1 MKEETIRYRGHTAL
15 CEIDLPGQEA
25 IRRARVLIVG
35 AGGLGSPVAL
45 YLAAA
50 GVGHITIIDPDTVS
64 LSNLQRQIIHTT
76 PDLDRPKVVSAREKM
91 TALNPLIE
99 VNAMAEFLTDHNAS
113 QLISAH
119 DLVVDCCDNQATRL
133 LVNDTCIA
141 TRRPYIYGA
150 VQRFSGQVFT
160 FTPGHAS
167 YRDFFDTSM
176 PVEELPCSING
187 ILNTVVGITGSI
199 QATEAIK
206 IITHTGDLLTDRLLV
221 FDAITMTFSEFPISK
236 TCDE

>member
-1 MKEETIRYRGHTAL
+1 MTNEEAIRYRGHTAL
-15 CEIDLPGQEA
+15 CEIDIHGQDA
-25 IRRARVLIVG
+25 IKRARVLIVG

-50 GVGHITIIDPDTVS
+50 GVGHITLIDPDKVS

-91 TALNPLIE
+91 KAINPFIE
-99 VNAMAEFLTDHNAS
+99 VDTIAEYLTPDNAPE
-113 QLISAH
+113 LISNH

-133 LVNDTCIA
+133 LINDTCMA
-141 TRRPYIYGA
+141 SGRPYIYGA

-167 YRDFFDTSM
+167 YRDFFDTSVS
-176 PVEELPCSING
+176 VEELPCSVNG
-187 ILNTVVGITGSI
+187 ILNTVVGITGCI

-206 IITHTGDLLTDRLLV
+206 LITRTGDLLTDRLLV
-221 FDAITMTFSEFPISK
+221 FDAITMTFTEFPIAK
-236 TCDE
+236 T